1 MEFAESIAFVRKY
14 NAWRRGDDDSEMPL
28 PKDIGESLD
37 ALCDHA
43 ERMERE
49 LEQVKVILADPLAV
63 HLNMMRGTIKWTPAN
78 LRSLLGDSHREST

>member
-1 MEFAESIAFVRKY
+1 MEPSDPIAFVRYY
-14 NAWRRGDDDSEMPL
+14 NAWRVGGDIDQPEPTKITRML
-28 PKDIGESLD
+28 TE
-37 ALCDHA
+37 LCDHA